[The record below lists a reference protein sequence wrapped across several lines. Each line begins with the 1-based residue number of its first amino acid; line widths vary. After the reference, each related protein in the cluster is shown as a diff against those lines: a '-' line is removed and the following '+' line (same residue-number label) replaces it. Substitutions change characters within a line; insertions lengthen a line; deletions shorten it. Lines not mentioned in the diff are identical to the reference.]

1 MVRTQIQFEKETYVF
16 LQAASKNSG
25 ESISSLVR
33 KSVDRHL
40 REIKK
45 ATAWERALAAPG
57 RFHSGL
63 KDLSLHHDQYLSDE
77 W

>member
-1 MVRTQIQFEKETYVF
+1 MVRTQIQFEKETYGV
-16 LQAASKNSG
+16 LQDTAKSRG

-33 KSVDRHL
+33 KSVESYL
-40 REIKK
+40 RESKK
-45 ATAWERALAAPG
+45 TGAWERALAAPG

-63 KDLSLHHDQYLSDE
+63 KNLSTHHDQYLSDE

>member
-1 MVRTQIQFEKETYVF
+1 MVRTQIQFEQETYGM
-16 LQAASKNSG
+16 LQDTAKRRG

-33 KSVDRHL
+33 KSVEQYL
-40 REIKK
+40 RESKK
-45 ATAWERALAAPG
+45 ASAWKRELAAPG

-63 KDLSLHHDQYLSDE
+63 KDLSMHHDHYLSDE